1 MKKPNDTQLV
11 EAFTILAERMSL
23 INGVPIPNKITALL
37 RKLKAGDITPDQFK
51 QQVNKLAR

>member
-23 INGVPIPNKITALL
+23 INGVPIPNKIAALL